1 MCPREITVRHR
12 RGWLLVLRESII
24 CANAGPRS
32 RHPQWQSSPCLL
44 AMSPG
49 AHALARRARSHC
61 SFSTILHVA
70 DSSAEERHF
79 GAQAACSSHA
89 GDAAACFSPHS
100 HRCPHSVA
108 CFLRVLASQVFMLC
122 KCDSRVHRFS
132 KNTSQ
137 PSLLRRARSS
147 RRAWEYF
154 STCTLCL
161 RVSSV
166 VWPSCVLISSSVCR
180 RRAVMRVCAAELEL
194 CRLHVVPSCCAQRTP
209 FLQAQRSNTR
219 HPLGDPLSASLR
231 VVSGRGDGVLIAPG
245 HANIT
250 NTTNAPPA

>member
-12 RGWLLVLRESII
+12 RGWLLVLRVSII

-32 RHPQWQSSPCLL
+32 RHPRWQSSPCLL

-61 SFSTILHVA
+61 SSSTILHHRVA
-70 DSSAEERHF
+70 DPEGRHF
-79 GAQAACSSHA
+79 KKAAACSSHA

-137 PSLLRRARSS
+137 PSLLLVEHDPRDARGNISLLALS
-147 RRAWEYF
+147 V
-154 STCTLCL
+154 CVC
-161 RVSSV
+161 RVSCGRRV
-166 VWPSCVLISSSVCR
+166 FSSQ
-180 RRAVMRVCAAELEL
+180 AVCAV
-194 CRLHVVPSCCAQRTP
+194 VVPS
-209 FLQAQRSNTR
+209 
-219 HPLGDPLSASLR
+219 
-231 VVSGRGDGVLIAPG
+231 
-245 HANIT
+245 
-250 NTTNAPPA
+250 